1 MGLSFVLM
9 HLLAATPLQAFAA
22 GAALCSTSIGTTF
35 TVLSTT
41 GLSKTRL
48 GVVLGS
54 AAMMDDVM
62 GLVMVQIISNLGSTS
77 SSTSFDPVVVIRP
90 ILVAFG
96 FAVGLVLICRFVVA
110 KAVQLIHAKK
120 LYVYFPGAM
129 KSMNFG
135 FVTHMCLLVGMVA
148 GATYAG
154 TSGLFAA
161 YLVGASITWLDEL
174 LTAIS
179 TDTPTEVI
187 ELQDHSIQG
196 IGSSCRLSTT
206 LQQTE
211 STVVRKYPTGEEVF
225 ERFCKESLKRV
236 LSPLFF
242 VRSPLPAGIYEI
254 NTNITQASIGFS
266 IPITK
271 MFQGEVVWRGVVYTI
286 LMMFGKVITCVWLI
300 QLHFSPPSILEKIGQ
315 ISKTPFSFCTSRL
328 RKEKS
333 RQPGT
338 SSDKQKNRKNK
349 NKGSNSDVTSK
360 SAVQVPKEQTQQDQG
375 QPLMSTTAISTLTT
389 ELTQNE
395 QNNTVSRTRSTQLPR
410 KPRSLYPASILGLAM
425 VARGEIGYLIASLA
439 ETDGI
444 FSSSK
449 QQNSGSSEL
458 YLVVVWAITLCTII
472 GPVCVGTL
480 VKRVKTLQAQRV
492 NSGGADPLGSWGVTS

>member
-1 MGLSFVLM
+1 M
-9 HLLAATPLQAFAA
+9 
-22 GAALCSTSIGTTF
+22 
-35 TVLSTT
+35 
-41 GLSKTRL
+41 
-48 GVVLGS
+48 
-54 AAMMDDVM
+54 
-62 GLVMVQIISNLGSTS
+62 
-77 SSTSFDPVVVIRP
+77 
-90 ILVAFG
+90 
-96 FAVGLVLICRFVVA
+96 
-110 KAVQLIHAKK
+110 
-120 LYVYFPGAM
+120 
-129 KSMNFG
+129 
-135 FVTHMCLLVGMVA
+135 
-148 GATYAG
+148 
-154 TSGLFAA
+154 
-161 YLVGASITWLDEL
+161 
-174 LTAIS
+174 
-179 TDTPTEVI
+179 
-187 ELQDHSIQG
+187 
-196 IGSSCRLSTT
+196 STT

-242 VRSPLPAGIYEI
+242 VRSQLPAGIYKI

-315 ISKTPFSFCTSRL
+315 ISKIPFSFCTSRL

-349 NKGSNSDVTSK
+349 NKGSNSDVTNK

-492 NSGGADPLGSWGVTS
+492 NSGGEDPLGSWGVTS